1 MLIVKLLLYLKTVG
15 YATCEINGDAFP
27 PRSPVHCND
36 NKSDT
41 FSNQSTP
48 DHNDSSNDNIHSS
61 ERGCFGSKN
70 VKKFLIPSY
79 YNKPDVDDICALK

>member
-1 MLIVKLLLYLKTVG
+1 MVMHIFYVFSP
-15 YATCEINGDAFP
+15 A
-27 PRSPVHCND
+27 PVHCND

-48 DHNDSSNDNIHSS
+48 DHNDSCNDNILSS

-70 VKKFLIPSY
+70 VEKFLIPSY
-79 YNKPDVDDICALK
+79 CNKPDVDDICALKCCLHHMLSFFPH